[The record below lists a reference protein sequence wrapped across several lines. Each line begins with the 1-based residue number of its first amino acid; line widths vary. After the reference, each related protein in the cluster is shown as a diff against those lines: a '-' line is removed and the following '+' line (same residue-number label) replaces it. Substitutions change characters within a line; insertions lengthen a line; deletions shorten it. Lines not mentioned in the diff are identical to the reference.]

1 MKGMVEIMERIKIRK
16 FKRSDFT
23 NAQIKKIAKLLTIH
37 ILPKA
42 EFDDNEDYKRQF
54 EVIIEIL
61 NSENNVSGFCN
72 EIFME
77 DEDDL
82 VMMKDYLNAYF
93 YACKIVEP

>member
-1 MKGMVEIMERIKIRK
+1 MKLKK

-37 ILPKA
+37 IVPRS
-42 EFDDNEDYKRQF
+42 ECEDREEYDRQY
-54 EVIIEIL
+54 EIIIEIL
-61 NSENNVSGFCN
+61 NSEANVTSFCN

-77 DEDDL
+77 DEDDV

-93 YACKIVEP
+93 YACKIVESK